1 MRGCREEAGVKKG
14 TWLEHSKL
22 PYRTVPLFIYS
33 WAYEITSIEFCERE
47 LHMNKNTVVDWNNYL
62 REVCAMD
69 LLQNPIQIG
78 GPNMSVEVD
87 ESLFTRRKNHQG
99 RVLPQQWVFGGI
111 CRETRDTF
119 LYAVDRRDAATLLP
133 IIQGSILPGTT
144 IMSDL
149 WAAYGGIQQMGYHT
163 YNFIDPITGAHTQN
177 VENSW
182 KNAKTRNKKQHGTN
196 RGMLDSYICDFS
208 DATSTHNL
216 NNNLFDKMYLC

>member
-1 MRGCREEAGVKKG
+1 M
-14 TWLEHSKL
+14 
-22 PYRTVPLFIYS
+22 
-33 WAYEITSIEFCERE
+33 TSIEFCERE

-78 GPNMSVEVD
+78 GPNMTVEVD
-87 ESLFTRRKNHQG
+87 ESLFARRKNHQG
-99 RVLPQQWVFGGI
+99 RGLPQQWVFGGI

-149 WAAYGGIQQMGYHT
+149 WT
-163 YNFIDPITGAHTQN
+163 
-177 VENSW
+177 
-182 KNAKTRNKKQHGTN
+182 
-196 RGMLDSYICDFS
+196 
-208 DATSTHNL
+208 
-216 NNNLFDKMYLC
+216 